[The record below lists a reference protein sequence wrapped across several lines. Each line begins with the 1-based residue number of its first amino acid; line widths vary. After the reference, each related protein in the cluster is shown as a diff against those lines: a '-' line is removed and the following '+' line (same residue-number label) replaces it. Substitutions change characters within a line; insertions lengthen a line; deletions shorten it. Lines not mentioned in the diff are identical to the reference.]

1 MSELLFPSIVTN
13 IDGHDQT
20 TNLISYDLTK
30 NRTVYIIGEI
40 DDFMATSVLS
50 QFRYLAAKSGD
61 DITVVINSPG
71 GSVTAG
77 MAILD
82 GMKTGFRCEMAT
94 FATGVAASMGA
105 LLLAAGTKGKR
116 HASASTEI
124 MIHQPLGG
132 VQGQATDISLV
143 AEHIQTVK
151 RRLADRLADYCKK
164 ERDELLRDMERD
176 YWLTAE
182 EAKAYGLIDLVGY
195 PEQF

>member
-1 MSELLFPSIVTN
+1 MGELLFPSIVTN
-13 IDGHDQT
+13 IDGHDQA
-20 TNLISYDLTK
+20 TNLVSYDLTK

-40 DDFMATSVLS
+40 DDLMATSVLS
-50 QFRYLAAKSGD
+50 QFRYLTAKSGD
-61 DITVVINSPG
+61 DVTVVINSPG

-82 GMKTGFRCEMAT
+82 GMKGFRCDMAT

-116 HASASTEI
+116 HASPSTEI

-151 RRLADRLADYCKK
+151 RRLADRLADYCQK

-182 EAKAYGLIDLVGY
+182 EAMAYGLIDRVGY

>member
-1 MSELLFPSIVTN
+1 MGELLFPSIVTN
-13 IDGHDQT
+13 IDGHEQT

-50 QFRYLAAKSGD
+50 QFRYLTAKSGED
-61 DITVVINSPG
+61 VTVVINSPG

-82 GMKTGFRCEMAT
+82 GMKGYRCDFLT

-116 HASASTEI
+116 YASPSTEL

-151 RRLADRLADYCKK
+151 RRLADKLADFCQK
-164 ERDELLRDMERD
+164 ECDELMRDMERD
-176 YWLTAE
+176 YWLTAD
-182 EAKAYGLIDLVGY
+182 EAKAYGLIDCIGY